1 MAKHFPQF
9 RPAPRQHSHVGPALH
24 GAWAWGAVP
33 RTGGDWPGGGSGSSS
48 TAAGPGPDA
57 LHRGSYHG
65 GSAVCQRG
73 PSQPPSHVR
82 QVLTRAGPFVQRC
95 ANMVPHSLHHMSAR
109 YRQGLVFGPAVSYT
123 AFCTS
128 CVRQAQT
135 RAGHWSSDIF
145 TSLK

>member
-82 QVLTRAGPFVQRC
+82 QVLTRAGPWYSGAPTWYHTAFIICPPGTDKGWSLVQRC
-95 ANMVPHSLHHMSAR
+95 LTQPSVHRVSAR
-109 YRQGLVFGPAVSYT
+109 HRQELVIGPAT
-123 AFCTS
+123 FL
-128 CVRQAQT
+128 
-135 RAGHWSSDIF
+135 HP
-145 TSLK
+145 